1 MKITKSYLK
10 QLIKEELD
18 KLDEQNP
25 LAQPI
30 GQTQQLQQKPDP
42 AQEKA
47 QKDNL
52 KTLLKQKTSDLLAA
66 KAASDKINSLQR
78 EIDEINKQIASM
90 GG

>member
-18 KLDEQNP
+18 KLEEQNP
-25 LAQPI
+25 LVQPI
-30 GQTQQLQQKPDP
+30 AQTQQLQQKPDA

-52 KTLLKQKTSDLLAA
+52 KKDITLKTQQLTVKKSEIA
-66 KAASDKINSLQR
+66 ILQ
-78 EIDEINKQIASM
+78 DEITRLNNQIASM